1 MEIELDSYDI
11 DRTLNLTL
19 TKALVDPWQ
28 YNRTTTTSPNP
39 QESINKPSEE
49 GPMVMLTA
57 AVEERFVNS
66 LISRAGEPDYVPLTT
81 NLGLKYKRRMLYF
94 PMDFGELTLDGL
106 VDTGALSSAIPE
118 ADLRKIRLLAPQSII
133 KEGPAPNFQIMVANG
148 QLETPKSTVELK
160 FEVGDIDFHEIFIV
174 MEKLT
179 SPLIGLSFLQRN
191 NTILDMRQ
199 GVLNFP
205 FFSMQLKTADH
216 KYTNV
221 MEPICTR
228 EDITIPPNDRHM
240 VSMCSQMYEDTTVT
254 GILQPSNDLA
264 EDGDITF
271 CAALVTLTQGQA
283 SIHVNNFTD
292 QPYTLKRGS
301 HIANFS
307 VLTPEQLKYVKPID
321 PVTTWH
327 LLQDNPEN
335 AVYYASSL
343 IKSPKT
349 EDNSENYWFPT
360 PEQPGD
366 PQTHTPIQQRILK
379 ELRNLQE
386 LEKLNP
392 QDDLESRKQF
402 LANFDWADSTLNPT
416 EIAQIEELLVEFH
429 DIFARHRFD
438 IGMNEDFK
446 VKLTPKDDSP
456 AYSQSLPTPINL
468 KEDILVE
475 LALLHRYGII
485 TTLPFSKYAS
495 PIFAQK
501 KPNGKLR
508 LLVDL
513 RKINNLISDDY
524 INNNHPVSTLTDA
537 AQHMAGKRL
546 FCKLDCSQAYH
557 CLQMADQR
565 SIEML
570 AFNFASRTFAY
581 RRLAQGLSRALS
593 AFSSFMREYLDKVIK
608 ADQCAQ
614 YVDDIGIAANNAT
627 QLINNLR
634 ATFECIRTAGL
645 KLTMHKCHFG
655 AKEIDFLGR
664 TITPEGVRPQRP
676 RVQNFL
682 EKTKFPKSKK
692 ALQRYLGFLNYYR
705 NYIPRLSEKL
715 TPFFK
720 LLKND
725 AKVMVTPD
733 LLEQFTEINKALDRC
748 CELALKQPLPN
759 KQIALMTDA
768 SFSAAGYAVLI
779 EDDPMEKY
787 SSTRKAFAP
796 VAYGSKTFSPAQL
809 KMSIYAK
816 EFLAIFFAF
825 KEFGHI
831 FWGTPQ
837 PVIILTDNKSVTRF
851 FQTKIIPPT
860 LWNACDYV
868 IQFNFTIAHI
878 PGKNNTAADYL
889 SRLEIC
895 PKEKLILRI
904 REDIS
909 TTPIELNVQS
919 AGVTEEDQIFYT
931 DDNEETEEQI
941 WQRKKD
947 ARSNPTNQLPDITL
961 GKLSAHTTVF
971 SHQTTLQRL
980 SNPTTMAI
988 EQQNDVVLHQLRLK
1002 LQKEEY
1008 SETILQQDS
1017 RYRHYCS
1024 QIDRLSVQDDVVLR
1038 DYYDETGSVQY
1049 RQALLPKH
1057 LVSEL
1062 LQSLHGTAHKHP
1074 GISKMLYDIR
1084 QKYYYPGIA
1093 KIVKKW
1099 VQGCET
1105 CIKDKRIKNPSITP
1119 ELLNLPEWDLGP
1131 EDALQIDLLPNLP
1144 PSGGYENV
1152 ITALDVFSRYLFAY
1166 PVADASASTTA
1177 KVLIDIMTRHAYLP
1191 TTLITDKGTAFTSR
1205 LVDEVTKIL
1214 GIQIKCATTKHP
1226 QTIGKLERT
1235 HASLKGNLKMA
1246 SGEYRR
1252 QWHKY
1257 LPLAVLN
1264 YNTTYHSSLGCEPSR
1279 IFHGRVPYNI
1289 LDHRLGLNPNPKILP
1304 STDFAE
1310 ELQRRTQILI
1320 DRTKKNIMQS
1330 YLKYKEYYDRKAK
1343 AAPLHQG
1350 DYCFILQPLADNQG
1364 SKIPF
1369 REFRWIGPYVI
1380 EKVLPNENYIV
1391 RKLSSNKTQ
1400 ILHRI
1405 RLRKYV
1411 PNTELCD
1418 VRPEG
1423 NLQADDEIIIPQDD
1437 LYIISWETEFAEFPP
1452 HPDTGDTPDDFP
1464 TNSDQPDAIN
1474 TDLDLRSTR
1483 RDADSNDNAATPR
1496 EHQNSDIDSRSTGP
1510 NKDTDSAV
1518 TEQPAENSP
1527 DMDLRSNRPQSTT
1540 DPEIE
1545 EMPFKSPSEMP
1556 NSDFSNSSGRDTSVP
1571 DLLEREHDE
1580 KVVENESPRGGKY
1593 NLRPNPTPNFTDEY
1607 RY

>member
-1 MEIELDSYDI
+1 MGHSDLQPTSSQFLYNFHKNFTEIETDSYKTDQN
-11 DRTLNLTL
+11 LNEAL

-28 YNRTTTTSPNP
+28 RKCPATSLTTQDETMKETAPD
-39 QESINKPSEE
+39 
-49 GPMVMLTA
+49 GPVVTLA
-57 AVEERFVNS
+57 ATVEERFVNT
-66 LISRAGEPDYVPLTT
+66 LISRLGEPAYVPLTT

-174 MEKLT
+174 TEKLT

-199 GVLNFP
+199 GILNFP

-221 MEPICTR
+221 MEPICAR

-240 VSMCSQMYEDTTVT
+240 VSMYSQIYDDANVT

-264 EDGDITF
+264 DDGDITF
-271 CAALVTLTQGQA
+271 CAALVTLTQGQVTT
-283 SIHVNNFTD
+283 HVNNFTD
-292 QPYTLKRGS
+292 QSHTIKRGS

-307 VLTPEQLKYVKPID
+307 VLTPEQMKYVKPID

-335 AVYYASSL
+335 AAYYASSL
-343 IKSPKT
+343 IISPKT
-349 EDNSENYWFPT
+349 DDSSEHYWFPT
-360 PEQPGD
+360 PEDPGD

-379 ELRNLQE
+379 ELQNLQE

-392 QDDLESRKQF
+392 QDDIESRKQF

-429 DIFARHRFD
+429 DIFARHCFD
-438 IGMNEDFK
+438 IGMNEDFNI
-446 VKLTPKDDSP
+446 KLTPKDDSP

-581 RRLAQGLSRALS
+581 RRLAQGLSRVLS

-614 YVDDIGIAANNAT
+614 YVDDIGIAANNTT

-705 NYIPRLSEKL
+705 NYNPRLSEKL

-725 AKVMVTPD
+725 AKVTVTPD
-733 LLEQFTEINKALDRC
+733 LLEQFTDINKALDRC

-831 FWGTPQ
+831 FWGTPK

-919 AGVTEEDQIFYT
+919 AGVIEEDQIFFT
-931 DDNEETEEQI
+931 DEDEETEEQI

-947 ARSNPTNQLPDITL
+947 ARSHPTNQVPDISFE
-961 GKLSAHTTVF
+961 KLSVHQGI
-971 SHQTTLQRL
+971 SSQQTTSQRL
-980 SNPTTMAI
+980 LNRTTLAI
-988 EQQNDVVLHQLRLK
+988 EQQNDVILHHLRLK
-1002 LQKEEY
+1002 LQKEDY
-1008 SETILQQDS
+1008 SETILQQDP

-1024 QIDRLSVQDDVVLR
+1024 QIDRLSVQDDIVIR
-1038 DYYDETGSVQY
+1038 DYYDETGNVQY

-1062 LQSLHGTAHKHP
+1062 LQSLHGSANKHP
-1074 GISKMLYDIR
+1074 GISKMLYEIR
-1084 QKYYYPGIA
+1084 QKY
-1093 KIVKKW
+1093 
-1099 VQGCET
+1099 
-1105 CIKDKRIKNPSITP
+1105 
-1119 ELLNLPEWDLGP
+1119 
-1131 EDALQIDLLPNLP
+1131 
-1144 PSGGYENV
+1144 
-1152 ITALDVFSRYLFAY
+1152 
-1166 PVADASASTTA
+1166 
-1177 KVLIDIMTRHAYLP
+1177 
-1191 TTLITDKGTAFTSR
+1191 
-1205 LVDEVTKIL
+1205 
-1214 GIQIKCATTKHP
+1214 
-1226 QTIGKLERT
+1226 
-1235 HASLKGNLKMA
+1235 
-1246 SGEYRR
+1246 
-1252 QWHKY
+1252 
-1257 LPLAVLN
+1257 
-1264 YNTTYHSSLGCEPSR
+1264 
-1279 IFHGRVPYNI
+1279 
-1289 LDHRLGLNPNPKILP
+1289 
-1304 STDFAE
+1304 
-1310 ELQRRTQILI
+1310 
-1320 DRTKKNIMQS
+1320 
-1330 YLKYKEYYDRKAK
+1330 
-1343 AAPLHQG
+1343 
-1350 DYCFILQPLADNQG
+1350 
-1364 SKIPF
+1364 
-1369 REFRWIGPYVI
+1369 
-1380 EKVLPNENYIV
+1380 
-1391 RKLSSNKTQ
+1391 
-1400 ILHRI
+1400 
-1405 RLRKYV
+1405 
-1411 PNTELCD
+1411 
-1418 VRPEG
+1418 
-1423 NLQADDEIIIPQDD
+1423 
-1437 LYIISWETEFAEFPP
+1437 
-1452 HPDTGDTPDDFP
+1452 
-1464 TNSDQPDAIN
+1464 
-1474 TDLDLRSTR
+1474 
-1483 RDADSNDNAATPR
+1483 
-1496 EHQNSDIDSRSTGP
+1496 
-1510 NKDTDSAV
+1510 
-1518 TEQPAENSP
+1518 
-1527 DMDLRSNRPQSTT
+1527 
-1540 DPEIE
+1540 
-1545 EMPFKSPSEMP
+1545 
-1556 NSDFSNSSGRDTSVP
+1556 
-1571 DLLEREHDE
+1571 
-1580 KVVENESPRGGKY
+1580 
-1593 NLRPNPTPNFTDEY
+1593 
-1607 RY
+1607 